1 MINRKDILNIKIQ
14 TQRVD
19 KVYDIKQTNSKLG
32 KGNFGFVV
40 KAKDKITGQNR
51 AIKIIKIEK
60 LMQVDADLAT
70 LEREFQI
77 LSNVD
82 HPNIVKLYE
91 VYKDEKYLYF
101 VMEYLEGS
109 NLYEGFIKKNDNVN
123 EKRIRD
129 IFYQLLKAIQYM
141 HKSGIAH
148 RDIKP
153 ENIMFLTKNNN
164 DKIKLI
170 DFGVSKYFF
179 DPDTPS
185 KEITLRTKTGSLF
198 YISPEIASNYK
209 KYDQRCDIWSAG
221 VLLYIMVSG
230 VPPFFDMNPMVVTEK
245 VKNIDYSCKEE
256 VWKLVSSELIDLIK
270 HMLAPLDKRYTAD
283 EVLEHPWMKMALEE
297 KKYNLDLKSVRSFFF
312 GAKLAKYVREIISAS
327 MSETDVKNLG
337 NIFVDIDDDGDGLI
351 SRDQLIEAIKNNFNF
366 NDEELIE
373 QILKSYKSEDKINY
387 NSFISLAS
395 SINDLPDYEKRVD
408 KVFKLFDRKKKG
420 QINAEDIKKAMSKL
434 KIFEKESI
442 SFWQSCID
450 EVDKNKNG
458 YLTLEDFKDM
468 IRYN

>member
-1 MINRKDILNIKIQ
+1 MRRQDILNIKVQ
-14 TQRVD
+14 TQRID

-40 KAKDKITGQNR
+40 KGKDKITGQTR

-60 LMQVDADLAT
+60 LMKVDADLAT

-77 LSNVD
+77 LRNMD

-101 VMEYLEGS
+101 VMEYLEGD
-109 NLYEGFIKKNDNVN
+109 NLYEGFIKRHDNVN
-123 EKRIRD
+123 EKHIRD
-129 IFYQLLKAIQYM
+129 LFFQIIKAVQYM

-153 ENIMFLTKNNN
+153 ENIMFVNANS

-179 DPDTPS
+179 DPDTPT

-198 YISPEIASNYK
+198 YISPEIASNNK
-209 KYDQRCDIWSAG
+209 SYDHRCDVWSAG

-245 VKNIDYSCKEE
+245 VKKIDYSLKEE
-256 VWKLVSSELIDLIK
+256 VWAMVSKELIDLIK
-270 HMLAPLDKRYTAD
+270 HMLSPLDYRYTTD
-283 EVLEHPWMKMALEE
+283 QVLEHPWMKMPFEE
-297 KKYNLDLKSVRSFFF
+297 KKHSFDLKTVRSFFF
-312 GAKLAKYVREIISAS
+312 GARLAKYVREIITAS
-327 MSETDVKNLG
+327 VSETDVKNLG
-337 NIFVDIDDDGDGLI
+337 NVFVEIDDDGDGLI
-351 SRDQLIEAIKNNFNF
+351 SRDQLINAIRTNFQF

-373 QILKSYKSEDKINY
+373 EIMNSCKNNDKINY
-387 NSFISLAS
+387 SSFLSLAS
-395 SINDLPDYEKRVD
+395 SVNDLPDYEKRVE
-408 KVFKLFDRKKKG
+408 KVFRIFDRKKKG
-420 QINAEDIKKAMSKL
+420 QVTAEDIKKATSKL
-434 KIFEKESI
+434 KLFEKESLD
-442 SFWQSCID
+442 FWQSCID
-450 EVDKNKNG
+450 EVDKGKKG
-458 YLTLEDFKDM
+458 YLDIADFKNM
-468 IRYN
+468 VRYN

>member
-1 MINRKDILNIKIQ
+1 MINRKDILNIKVQ
-14 TQRVD
+14 TQRID
-19 KVYDIKQTNSKLG
+19 KVYDIKQSNSKLG

-40 KAKDKITGQNR
+40 KAKDKITGQTR

-77 LSNVD
+77 LRNVD

-101 VMEYLEGS
+101 VMEYLEGA
-109 NLYEGFIKKNDNVN
+109 NLYEGFIKKNDDVN

-129 IFYQLLKAIQYM
+129 MFYQIIKAVQYM
-141 HKSGIAH
+141 HKNGIAH

-153 ENIMFLTKNNN
+153 ENIMFINNN
-164 DKIKLI
+164 SDKIKLI

-179 DPDTPS
+179 DPETPS

-198 YISPEIASNYK
+198 YISPEIASNIK
-209 KYDQRCDIWSAG
+209 KYDARCDIWSAG

-245 VKNIDYSCKEE
+245 VKNIDYSFKEE
-256 VWKLVSSELIDLIK
+256 VWKLVSNELIDLIK
-270 HMLAPLDKRYTAD
+270 HMLAPLDDRYTAD
-283 EVLEHPWMKMALEE
+283 KVLEHPWMQMPLEE
-297 KKYNLDLKSVRSFFF
+297 KKYTLDLKSMRSFFF
-312 GAKLAKYVREIISAS
+312 GAKLAKYVREIITAS
-327 MSETDVKNLG
+327 MSETDVKHLG
-337 NIFVDIDDDGDGLI
+337 NMFVEIDDDGDGVI
-351 SRDQLIEAIKNNFNF
+351 SRDQLIEAIKTNFQF

-373 QILKSYKSEDKINY
+373 QIVKSYQPNEKINY
-387 NSFISLAS
+387 SSFLSLAS
-395 SINDLPDYEKRVD
+395 SINDLPDYEKRVE

-420 QINAEDIKKAMSKL
+420 QVTAEDIKKTMGKL
-434 KIFEKESI
+434 KIFEKESVD
-442 SFWQSCID
+442 FWQGCID
-450 EVDKNKNG
+450 EVDKTKKG
-458 YLTLEDFKDM
+458 YLTLDDFKDM

>member
-1 MINRKDILNIKIQ
+1 MRRQDILNIKVQ
-14 TQRVD
+14 TQRID

-40 KAKDKITGQNR
+40 KGKDKITGQTR

-60 LMQVDADLAT
+60 LMKVDADLAT
-70 LEREFQI
+70 LEREFTI
-77 LSNVD
+77 LRNMD

-101 VMEYLEGS
+101 VMEYLEGE
-109 NLYEGFIKKNDNVN
+109 NLYEGFIKRNDNVN

-129 IFYQLLKAIQYM
+129 LFFQIIKAVQYM
-141 HKSGIAH
+141 HKNGIAH

-153 ENIMFLTKNNN
+153 ENIMFVNTNT

-179 DPDTPS
+179 DPDAPT

-209 KYDQRCDIWSAG
+209 KYDHRCDVWSAG
-221 VLLYIMVSG
+221 VLLYIMISG

-245 VKNIDYSCKEE
+245 VKNIDYSLKEE
-256 VWKLVSSELIDLIK
+256 VWAMVSKELIDLIK
-270 HMLAPLDKRYTAD
+270 HMLSPLDYRYTTD
-283 EVLEHPWMKMALEE
+283 QVLEHPWMKMPFEE
-297 KKYNLDLKSVRSFFF
+297 KRHAFDLKTVRSFFF
-312 GAKLAKYVREIISAS
+312 GAKLAKYVREIITAS
-327 MSETDVKNLG
+327 VSETDVKNLG
-337 NIFVDIDDDGDGLI
+337 NVFVEIDDDGDGLI
-351 SRDQLIEAIKNNFNF
+351 SRDQLINAIRTNFQF

-373 QILKSYKSEDKINY
+373 EIMKTCRNNDKINY
-387 NSFISLAS
+387 SSFLSLAS
-395 SINDLPDYEKRVD
+395 SVNDLPDYEKRVE

-420 QINAEDIKKAMSKL
+420 QVTAEDIKKATSKL
-434 KIFEKESI
+434 KLFEKESI
-442 SFWQSCID
+442 DFWQSCID
-450 EVDKNKNG
+450 EVDKGKKG
-458 YLTLEDFKDM
+458 YLDLTDFKNM
-468 IRYN
+468 VRYN